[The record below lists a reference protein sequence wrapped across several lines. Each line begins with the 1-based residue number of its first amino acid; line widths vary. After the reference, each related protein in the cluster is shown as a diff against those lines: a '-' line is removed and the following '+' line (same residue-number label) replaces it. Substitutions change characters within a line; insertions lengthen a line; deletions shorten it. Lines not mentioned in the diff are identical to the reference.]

1 MASQPRPAPDR
12 RAPLTAQDLLRLLPP
27 DWLRIR
33 TQHELPGGISIGCLD
48 GRPESDWAASGAAES
63 SVGVA
68 IVLEG
73 QFGVGFEGGAALR
86 IQPGSVILHGTAE
99 PVPGWDEFKGRHN
112 IRAVD
117 IRFFSDTVRALWRRT
132 LRQVPPAAFA
142 ADGSVPA
149 RDAQLATL
157 PLWPGLARV
166 AGEILA
172 WNQDRGEIATL
183 YLQGKAQEALALTLA
198 HLAGRAVADLPPPAD
213 RKRLAEAHRRIQHE
227 YADCRGVRQL
237 AQAVG
242 LSEKRLQAGFM
253 SLYGQSVH
261 GCLLQ
266 ARMEA
271 AAGLL
276 RRGCSVT
283 ETAYSIG
290 FSSLSH
296 FIKAFKAHRGAT
308 PKAWLRGAAQ

>member
-1 MASQPRPAPDR
+1 M
-12 RAPLTAQDLLRLLPP
+12 
-27 DWLRIR
+27 
-33 TQHELPGGISIGCLD
+33 
-48 GRPESDWAASGAAES
+48 
-63 SVGVA
+63 GVA
-68 IVLEG
+68 IVLQG
-73 QFGVGFEGGAALR
+73 QFGLGFEGGTALR
-86 IQPGSVILHGTAE
+86 IQPGSVILHGTVE
-99 PVPGWDEFKGRHN
+99 PVPGWDEFKGRRD
-112 IRAVD
+112 IRVVD
-117 IRFFSDTVRALWRRT
+117 IRFSNEATRALWWRT
-132 LRQVPPAAFA
+132 LRQVPSAAFA

-172 WNQDRGEIATL
+172 WSQDRGEVAAL

-198 HLAGRAVADLPPPAD
+198 HLAGRGAADQPPPAD
-213 RKRLAEAHRRIQHE
+213 RRRLAEAHRRIQHE
-227 YADCRGVRQL
+227 YADCGSVRQL

-266 ARMEA
+266 ARMDA

>member
-1 MASQPRPAPDR
+1 MAFQPRLAPDR
-12 RAPLTAQDLLRLLPP
+12 AAPLTAQDLLRLLPP
-27 DWLRIR
+27 DWLEIR

-48 GRPESDWAASGAAES
+48 GRPQSDWAASGAAES

-68 IVLEG
+68 IVLDG
-73 QFGVGFEGGAALR
+73 QFGLGFEGGAALR
-86 IQPGSVILHGTAE
+86 VQPGSVILHGTAE
-99 PVPGWDEFKGRHN
+99 PVPGWDEFKGRRA

-117 IRFFSDTVRALWRRT
+117 IRFSSDAVRALWWRT
-132 LRQVPPAAFA
+132 LRQVPSAAFA

-149 RDAQLATL
+149 RDAQLAML

-166 AGEILA
+166 ASEILA
-172 WNQDRGEIATL
+172 WNQDRGEIAAL

-198 HLAGRAVADLPPPAD
+198 HLAGRGAADLPPPAD
-213 RKRLAEAHRRIQHE
+213 RKRLAEAHRRIQRD
-227 YADCRGVRQL
+227 YADCGSVRQL

-266 ARMEA
+266 ARMDA
-271 AAGLL
+271 AARLL

-308 PKAWLRGAAQ
+308 PTAWLRGAAQ

>member
-1 MASQPRPAPDR
+1 MASQPRLAPDR
-12 RAPLTAQDLLRLLPP
+12 AAPLTAQDLLRLLPP
-27 DWLRIR
+27 DWLEIR

-48 GRPESDWAASGAAES
+48 GRPQSDWAASGAAES

-68 IVLEG
+68 IVLDG
-73 QFGVGFEGGAALR
+73 QFGLGFEGGAALR
-86 IQPGSVILHGTAE
+86 VQPGSVILHGTAE
-99 PVPGWDEFKGRHN
+99 PVPGWDEFKGRRA

-117 IRFFSDTVRALWRRT
+117 IRFSSDAVRALWWRT
-132 LRQVPPAAFA
+132 LRQVPSAAFA

-149 RDAQLATL
+149 RDAQLAML

-166 AGEILA
+166 AREILA
-172 WNQDRGEIATL
+172 WNQDRGEIAAL

-198 HLAGRAVADLPPPAD
+198 HLAGRGAADLPPPAD
-213 RKRLAEAHRRIQHE
+213 RKRLAEAHRRIQRD
-227 YADCRGVRQL
+227 YADCGSVRQL

-266 ARMEA
+266 ARMDA
-271 AAGLL
+271 AARLL

-308 PKAWLRGAAQ
+308 PTAWLRGAAQ

>member
-1 MASQPRPAPDR
+1 MASQPRLAPDR
-12 RAPLTAQDLLRLLPP
+12 GAPLSVQDLLRLLPP

-33 TQHELPGGISIGCLD
+33 SQHELPGGISIGCLD

-68 IVLEG
+68 IVLQG
-73 QFGVGFEGGAALR
+73 QFGLGFEGGTALR
-86 IQPGSVILHGTAE
+86 IQPGSVILHGTVE
-99 PVPGWDEFKGRHN
+99 PVPGWDEFKGRRD
-112 IRAVD
+112 IRVVD
-117 IRFFSDTVRALWRRT
+117 IRFSSEAMRALWWRT
-132 LRQVPPAAFA
+132 LRQVPSAAFA
-142 ADGSVPA
+142 ADGSLPA
-149 RDAQLATL
+149 RGAQLATL

-172 WNQDRGEIATL
+172 WSQDRGEVAAL

-198 HLAGRAVADLPPPAD
+198 HLAGRRAADQPPPAD
-213 RKRLAEAHRRIQHE
+213 RRRLAEAHRRIQHE
-227 YADCRGVRQL
+227 YADCGSVREL
-237 AQAVG
+237 ALAVG

-266 ARMEA
+266 ARLDA
-271 AAGLL
+271 AVGLL

>member
-1 MASQPRPAPDR
+1 MASQPRLAPDR
-12 RAPLTAQDLLRLLPP
+12 AAPLTAQDLLRLLPP
-27 DWLRIR
+27 DWLEIR

-48 GRPESDWAASGAAES
+48 GRPQSDWAASGAAES

-68 IVLEG
+68 IVLDG
-73 QFGVGFEGGAALR
+73 QFGLGFEGGAALR
-86 IQPGSVILHGTAE
+86 VQPGSVILHGTAE
-99 PVPGWDEFKGRHN
+99 PVPGWDEFKGRRA

-117 IRFFSDTVRALWRRT
+117 IRFSSDAVRALWWRT
-132 LRQVPPAAFA
+132 LRQVPSAAFA

-149 RDAQLATL
+149 RDAQLAML

-166 AGEILA
+166 ASEILA
-172 WNQDRGEIATL
+172 WNQDRGEIAAL

-198 HLAGRAVADLPPPAD
+198 HLAGRGAADLPPPAD
-213 RKRLAEAHRRIQHE
+213 RKRLAEAHRRIQRD
-227 YADCRGVRQL
+227 YADCGSVRQL

-266 ARMEA
+266 ARMDA
-271 AAGLL
+271 AARLL

-308 PKAWLRGAAQ
+308 PTAWLRGAAQ

>member
-1 MASQPRPAPDR
+1 MASQPRLPPDR
-12 RAPLTAQDLLRLLPP
+12 AAPLTAQDLLRLLPP
-27 DWLRIR
+27 DWLEIR

-48 GRPESDWAASGAAES
+48 GRPQSDWAASGAAES

-68 IVLEG
+68 IVLDG
-73 QFGVGFEGGAALR
+73 QFGLGFEGGAALR
-86 IQPGSVILHGTAE
+86 VQPGSVILHGTAE
-99 PVPGWDEFKGRHN
+99 PVPGWDEFKGRRA

-117 IRFFSDTVRALWRRT
+117 IRFSSDAVRALWWRT
-132 LRQVPPAAFA
+132 LRQVPSAAFA

-149 RDAQLATL
+149 RDAQLAML

-166 AGEILA
+166 ASEILA
-172 WNQDRGEIATL
+172 WNQDRGEIAAL

-198 HLAGRAVADLPPPAD
+198 HLAGRGAADLPPPAD
-213 RKRLAEAHRRIQHE
+213 RKRLAEAHRRIQRD
-227 YADCRGVRQL
+227 YADCGSVRQL
-237 AQAVG
+237 ARAVG

-266 ARMEA
+266 ARMDA
-271 AAGLL
+271 AARLL

-308 PKAWLRGAAQ
+308 PTAWLRGAAQ

>member
-1 MASQPRPAPDR
+1 MASQPRLAPDR
-12 RAPLTAQDLLRLLPP
+12 GAPLTAQDLLRLLPP
-27 DWLRIR
+27 DWLEIR

-48 GRPESDWAASGAAES
+48 GRPQSDWAASGAAES

-68 IVLEG
+68 IVLDG
-73 QFGVGFEGGAALR
+73 QFGLGFEGGAALR
-86 IQPGSVILHGTAE
+86 VQPGSVILHGTAE
-99 PVPGWDEFKGRHN
+99 PVPGWDEFKGRRA

-117 IRFFSDTVRALWRRT
+117 IRFSSDAVRALWWRT
-132 LRQVPPAAFA
+132 LRQVPSAAFA

-149 RDAQLATL
+149 RDAQLAML

-166 AGEILA
+166 ASEILA
-172 WNQDRGEIATL
+172 WNQDRGEIAAL

-198 HLAGRAVADLPPPAD
+198 HLTGRGAADLPPPAD
-213 RKRLAEAHRRIQHE
+213 RKRLADAHRRIQRD
-227 YADCRGVRQL
+227 YADCGSVRQL

-266 ARMEA
+266 ARMDA
-271 AAGLL
+271 AARLL

-308 PKAWLRGAAQ
+308 PTAWLLGAAQ

>member
-1 MASQPRPAPDR
+1 MASQPRLAPDR
-12 RAPLTAQDLLRLLPP
+12 AAPLTAQDLLRLLPP
-27 DWLRIR
+27 DWLEIR

-48 GRPESDWAASGAAES
+48 GRPQSDWAASGAAES

-68 IVLEG
+68 IVLDG
-73 QFGVGFEGGAALR
+73 QFGLGFEGGAALR
-86 IQPGSVILHGTAE
+86 VQPGSVILHGTAE
-99 PVPGWDEFKGRHN
+99 PVPGWDEFKGRRA

-117 IRFFSDTVRALWRRT
+117 IRFSSDAVRALWWRT
-132 LRQVPPAAFA
+132 LRQVPSAAFA

-149 RDAQLATL
+149 RDAQLAML

-166 AGEILA
+166 ASEILA
-172 WNQDRGEIATL
+172 WNQDRGEIAAL

-198 HLAGRAVADLPPPAD
+198 HLAGRGAADLPPPAD
-213 RKRLAEAHRRIQHE
+213 RKRLAEAHRRIQRD
-227 YADCRGVRQL
+227 YADCGSVRQL

-261 GCLLQ
+261 GCLLH
-266 ARMEA
+266 ARMDA
-271 AAGLL
+271 AARLL

-308 PKAWLRGAAQ
+308 PTAWLRGAAQ

>member
-1 MASQPRPAPDR
+1 MASQPRLAPDR
-12 RAPLTAQDLLRLLPP
+12 AAPLTAQDLLRLLPP
-27 DWLRIR
+27 DWLEIR

-48 GRPESDWAASGAAES
+48 GRPQSDWAASGAAES

-68 IVLEG
+68 IVLDG
-73 QFGVGFEGGAALR
+73 QFGLGFEGGAALR
-86 IQPGSVILHGTAE
+86 VQPGSVILHGTAE
-99 PVPGWDEFKGRHN
+99 PVPGWDEFKGRRA

-117 IRFFSDTVRALWRRT
+117 IRFSSDAVRALWWRT
-132 LRQVPPAAFA
+132 LRQVPSAAFA

-149 RDAQLATL
+149 RDAQLAML

-166 AGEILA
+166 ASEILA
-172 WNQDRGEIATL
+172 WNQDRGEIAAL

-198 HLAGRAVADLPPPAD
+198 HLAGRGAADLPPPAD
-213 RKRLAEAHRRIQHE
+213 RKRLADAHRRIQRD
-227 YADCRGVRQL
+227 YADCGSVRQL

-266 ARMEA
+266 ARMDA
-271 AAGLL
+271 AARLL

-308 PKAWLRGAAQ
+308 PTAWLRGAAQ

>member
-1 MASQPRPAPDR
+1 
-12 RAPLTAQDLLRLLPP
+12 
-27 DWLRIR
+27 
-33 TQHELPGGISIGCLD
+33 
-48 GRPESDWAASGAAES
+48 
-63 SVGVA
+63 
-68 IVLEG
+68 
-73 QFGVGFEGGAALR
+73 
-86 IQPGSVILHGTAE
+86 
-99 PVPGWDEFKGRHN
+99 

-117 IRFFSDTVRALWRRT
+117 IRFSSEAVRALWRRT
-132 LRQVPPAAFA
+132 LQQVPSSAFA

-149 RDAQLATL
+149 RDAQLALL

-166 AGEILA
+166 ASEILA
-172 WNQDRGEIATL
+172 WNQDRGEIAAL
-183 YLQGKAQEALALTLA
+183 YLQGKAQEALALTLS
-198 HLAGRAVADLPPPAD
+198 HLAGRGAADLPPPAD
-213 RKRLAEAHRRIQHE
+213 RRRLAEAHRRIQRD
-227 YADCRGVRQL
+227 YADCGGVRQL

-266 ARMEA
+266 TRMDA
-271 AAGLL
+271 AARLL

-283 ETAYSIG
+283 ETAYRIG

-308 PKAWLRGAAQ
+308 PTAWLRGAAQ

>member
-1 MASQPRPAPDR
+1 MASQPRLAPDR
-12 RAPLTAQDLLRLLPP
+12 AAPLTAQDLLRLLPP
-27 DWLRIR
+27 DWLEIR

-48 GRPESDWAASGAAES
+48 GRPQSDWAASGAAES

-68 IVLEG
+68 IVLDG
-73 QFGVGFEGGAALR
+73 QFGLGFEGGAALR
-86 IQPGSVILHGTAE
+86 VQPGSVILHGTAE
-99 PVPGWDEFKGRHN
+99 PVPGWDEFKGRRA

-117 IRFFSDTVRALWRRT
+117 IRFSSDAVRALWWRT
-132 LRQVPPAAFA
+132 LRQVPSAAFA

-149 RDAQLATL
+149 RDAQLAVL

-166 AGEILA
+166 ASEILA
-172 WNQDRGEIATL
+172 WNQDRGEIAAL

-198 HLAGRAVADLPPPAD
+198 HLAGRGAADLPPPAD
-213 RKRLAEAHRRIQHE
+213 RKRLAEAHRRIQRD
-227 YADCRGVRQL
+227 YADCGSVRQL

-266 ARMEA
+266 ARMDA
-271 AAGLL
+271 AARLL

-308 PKAWLRGAAQ
+308 PTAWLRGAAQ

>member
-1 MASQPRPAPDR
+1 MATQPRLAPDR
-12 RAPLTAQDLLRLLPP
+12 GAPLTAQDLLRLLPP
-27 DWLRIR
+27 DWLEIR

-48 GRPESDWAASGAAES
+48 GRPQTDWAASGAAES
-63 SVGVA
+63 CVGVA
-68 IVLEG
+68 IVLDG

-86 IQPGSVILHGTAE
+86 IAPGSVILHGTAE
-99 PVPGWDEFKGRHN
+99 PVPGWDDFKGRRN

-117 IRFFSDTVRALWRRT
+117 IRFSSEPVRDLWWRTVRQA
-132 LRQVPPAAFA
+132 PAAAFA

-149 RDAQLATL
+149 RDAQLAML

-166 AGEILA
+166 ASEILA
-172 WNQDRGEIATL
+172 WNQDRGEIAAL

-198 HLAGRAVADLPPPAD
+198 HLAGRGAADLPPPAD
-213 RKRLAEAHRRIQHE
+213 RKRLAEAHRRIQRD
-227 YADCRGVRQL
+227 YADCGGVRAL
-237 AQAVG
+237 ALAVG

-253 SLYGQSVH
+253 ALYGQSVH
-261 GCLLQ
+261 ACLLQ
-266 ARMEA
+266 ARMDA
-271 AAGLL
+271 AARLL

-283 ETAYSIG
+283 ETAYNIG

-308 PKAWLRGAAQ
+308 PKAWLRNAAQ